1 MHSKKQFVY
10 IFLFTVLVDFGLSIE
25 LGIDSFEPQK
35 DGSYLADV
43 YMINDEPLAGFQL
56 DLLPK
61 GSFEILSISGG
72 NGEKAGFN
80 MSAGKK
86 GTMLGFSFSGAV
98 IEASKSK
105 KTSENILFTLNL
117 KALKSIDDK
126 TEISFNT
133 IMAGRGGQKIS
144 TTVVPYKP
152 KKTK

>member
-1 MHSKKQFVY
+1 MHMKKQFY
-10 IFLFTVLVDFGLSIE
+10 ITFLFLTLVSYGLSIE
-25 LGIDSFEPQK
+25 LGIESFELQK
-35 DGSYLADV
+35 DGSYLVDV
-43 YMINDEPLAGFQL
+43 YMINEEPLAGFQL

-72 NGEKAGFN
+72 SGEKVGFN

>member
-10 IFLFTVLVDFGLSIE
+10 IFLFTVLVAFGLSIE